1 MRIPFTILSL
11 FLVASLVLIIGNRP
25 QRLTPRIRSKSIEER
40 IDRSIPA
47 TSVLWLDS
55 TQNLGNLM
63 EGTVVD
69 VQFRFKNTGNKIL
82 VITDVAASCGC
93 TVPEKP
99 EKPIAPGAE
108 GVIKAT
114 FDSKNR
120 IGTNHKVITVI
131 LNTENRTQQ
140 LVFDVEVIPS
150 K

>member
-47 TSVLWLDS
+47 TTVLWLDS

-69 VQFRFKNTGNKIL
+69 VQFRFKNTGNKML

-114 FDSKNR
+114 FDSKNSHPFPISSCYR
-120 IGTNHKVITVI
+120 
-131 LNTENRTQQ
+131 R
-140 LVFDVEVIPS
+140 
-150 K
+150 

>member
-47 TSVLWLDS
+47 TTVLWLDS

>member
-55 TQNLGNLM
+55 TQNLGNVM

-69 VQFRFKNTGNKIL
+69 VQFRFKNTGNKML

>member
-47 TSVLWLDS
+47 TTVLWLDS
-55 TQNLGNLM
+55 TQNLGNVM
-63 EGTVVD
+63 EGTVVN
-69 VQFRFKNTGNKIL
+69 VQFRFKNTGNKML

>member
-1 MRIPFTILSL
+1 
-11 FLVASLVLIIGNRP
+11 
-25 QRLTPRIRSKSIEER
+25 
-40 IDRSIPA
+40 
-47 TSVLWLDS
+47 
-55 TQNLGNLM
+55 M
-63 EGTVVD
+63 EGTVVN
-69 VQFRFKNTGNKIL
+69 VQFRFKNTGNKML

>member
-69 VQFRFKNTGNKIL
+69 VQFRFKNTGNKML

-99 EKPIAPGAE
+99 EKPIAPRAE

>member
-47 TSVLWLDS
+47 TTVLWLDS

-69 VQFRFKNTGNKIL
+69 VQFRFKNTGNKML

>member
-25 QRLTPRIRSKSIEER
+25 QRLTPRIRSKSIEEM

-55 TQNLGNLM
+55 TQNLGNVM
-63 EGTVVD
+63 EGTVVN
-69 VQFRFKNTGNKIL
+69 VQFRFKNTGNKML

>member
-55 TQNLGNLM
+55 TQNLGNVM
-63 EGTVVD
+63 EGTVVN
-69 VQFRFKNTGNKIL
+69 VQFRFKNTGNKML

>member
-40 IDRSIPA
+40 IDRRIPA
-47 TSVLWLDS
+47 TTVLWLDS

-69 VQFRFKNTGNKIL
+69 VQFRFKNTGNKML